1 MLSDLGKGAGII
13 HFLVALKTL
22 TSLHHD
28 QIRSGL
34 FILLIIRTLSL
45 TLLI

>member
-1 MLSDLGKGAGII
+1 MLSDLGKGTGII

-22 TSLHHD
+22 TSLHHG
-28 QIRSGL
+28 QIRHGL